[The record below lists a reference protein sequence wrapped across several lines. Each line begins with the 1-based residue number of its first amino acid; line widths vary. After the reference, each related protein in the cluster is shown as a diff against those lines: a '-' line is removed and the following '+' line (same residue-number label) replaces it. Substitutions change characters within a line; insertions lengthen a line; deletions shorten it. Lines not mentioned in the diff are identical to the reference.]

1 MRTRRFGLLSL
12 LLVPIGVVA
21 GLIRRRRRT
30 RPGGG
35 FGGGRGGPDAGVRE
49 PRRPKPSTPAMAAA
63 LPLETADS
71 AR

>member
-1 MRTRRFGLLSL
+1 MRSRAWGLLSL
-12 LLVPIGVVA
+12 LLVPIGVVV

-35 FGGGRGGPDAGVRE
+35 FGGRGGPDAGVRE

-63 LPLETADS
+63 LPLETAGS
-71 AR
+71 ER

>member
-1 MRTRRFGLLSL
+1 MRSRLFGLLSL

-35 FGGGRGGPDAGVRE
+35 YGGRGGPDAGVRE
-49 PRRPKPSTPAMAAA
+49 PRRPKPSAPAMAAA

-71 AR
+71 GH

>member
-1 MRTRRFGLLSL
+1 MRSRRFGLLSL
-12 LLVPIGVVA
+12 LLVPIGVVV

-35 FGGGRGGPDAGVRE
+35 YGGRGGPDAGVRE
-49 PRRPKPSTPAMAAA
+49 PRRPKPSAPAMAAA

-71 AR
+71 GR

>member
-1 MRTRRFGLLSL
+1 MRSRRPWLLSL
-12 LLVPIGVVA
+12 LLVPIGVVV

-35 FGGGRGGPDAGVRE
+35 FGGRGGPDAGVRE

-71 AR
+71 GH